1 MGLGRLW
8 RVYASARN
16 ELGRVVH
23 FCTSQSFVGKFC
35 KVEVSPFFVP
45 PFTLKH
51 RNEEQGVFR

>member
-16 ELGRVVH
+16 AYDWVVH
-23 FCTSQSFVGKFC
+23 FCTSQNFVGKFC
-35 KVEVSPFFVP
+35 KVEVSHFFVP

>member
-8 RVYASARN
+8 RVYASAWN
-16 ELGRVVH
+16 EFGRVVH
-23 FCTSQSFVGKFC
+23 FCISQSFVGKFC
-35 KVEVSPFFVP
+35 KVEASQFFVP